1 MVKLSESFKSSKHLY
16 KNPLMNSLVKSQE
29 NLSHINTSQVRAIF
43 KTLIPQGTVM
53 SYMVDGEPYLLV
65 DSRVL
70 FAKVITESIYNLKA
84 SIVSQ
89 DNKVAFILHI

>member
-1 MVKLSESFKSSKHLY
+1 
-16 KNPLMNSLVKSQE
+16 MNSLVKSQE
-29 NLSHINTSQVRAIF
+29 NLSHINASQVRAIF